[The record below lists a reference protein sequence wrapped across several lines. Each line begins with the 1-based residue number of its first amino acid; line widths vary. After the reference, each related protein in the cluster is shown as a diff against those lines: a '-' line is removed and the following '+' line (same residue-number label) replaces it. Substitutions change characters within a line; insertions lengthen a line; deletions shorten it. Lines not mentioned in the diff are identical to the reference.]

1 MGSESRGQFLLVVSI
16 AASIGLLVTS
26 NTSAAQ
32 PQRVLVVNSFGSAA
46 PPFSVHAAA
55 FESALVEKMGE
66 RVDLDEISLDMA
78 RYADPDM
85 QEAIAEYLE
94 KRQAT
99 WQPDLVVP
107 IGSPAGRFVAQYRD
121 RLFSETPILYTS
133 LDRRLL
139 AEGALNKNASYIGQ
153 VFEVTGLL
161 EDMLQIAPGTKN
173 IYVVVGASPL
183 EKQWKE
189 LFHKSAEPLSNRI
202 KFTYFDDL
210 SFDQMLERVKHLPPD
225 SFVFVVLLLRDA
237 AGVTH
242 NADEAL
248 KQLHAVS
255 NAPINSIF
263 DHQLGLGIVGGRLY
277 QSAEI
282 GKESAEMAVRILRG
296 ESASS
301 LPPRLIGP
309 LPPHYDWREL
319 HRWNISEKLLPA
331 GSTVLYRAPTAW
343 EQYRNWIM
351 AGVSI
356 CFLQALLI
364 AALLANLVRRR
375 RAERSLAESET
386 RFRIAAD
393 AAPVMIWMT
402 GPDKLC
408 NFLSKGWFDFTG
420 RSAEQE
426 FGYGWADGVHPE
438 DRGQLLDVY
447 EKAFETREPFTVE
460 FRLRR
465 HDGEYRWVLGVG
477 TPRFEA
483 GVFRGYIGSSLDVT
497 ERRQAEIDHNVQ
509 STELA
514 RVGRLALMGELAA
527 SLAHEVNNPVG
538 AMVAN
543 ASAAQR
549 MLARD
554 ALGKEELQEL
564 LADIVAD
571 GHRAREVI
579 QGIRNMVRKGEPS
592 YSPIWPNKIISDL
605 VRIVRA
611 DALARKIKLVTE
623 IDGNVG
629 PVMANRVQLLQVL
642 LNLTMNAFEAL
653 AVIRTESR
661 VVVIRAEPG
670 QDQQVF
676 LSVRDS
682 GPGFPAGIVDQF
694 FEPFFSTKI
703 EGTGMGLAIARSII
717 EAHGGTLTGGNWP
730 KGGAIFTI
738 CLPTASGEPAN
749 TINTDASV
757 ELTRCDS

>member
-1 MGSESRGQFLLVVSI
+1 MGAQNRGQFLLIFSI
-16 AASIGLLVTS
+16 AASIGLLHTS
-26 NTSAAQ
+26 STLAAQ
-32 PQRVLVVNSFGSAA
+32 PKRVLVVNSFGSAA

-85 QEAIAEYLE
+85 QNAIADYLE
-94 KRQAT
+94 KRHAT
-99 WQPDLVVP
+99 WKPDLVVP
-107 IGSPAGRFVAQYRD
+107 IGSPAGKFVAQYRD

-139 AEGALNKNASYIGQ
+139 PEGALDKNAAYIGQ
-153 VFEVTGLL
+153 VFEVPGMI
-161 EDMLQIAPGTKN
+161 EDMLQLAPGTKN
-173 IYVVVGASPL
+173 IFVVLGASPL

-189 LFHKSAEPLSNRI
+189 MFQKSADSLNGRI

-255 NAPINSIF
+255 SAPINSIF
-263 DHQLGLGIVGGRLY
+263 DHQLGLGVVGGRLY
-277 QSAEI
+277 QTAQI
-282 GKESAEMAVRILRG
+282 GKESAEMAVRILHG
-296 ESASS
+296 EAASS

-309 LPPHYDWREL
+309 MAPHYDWREL
-319 HRWNISEKLLPA
+319 HRWNINEKLLPA

-343 EQYRNWIM
+343 QQYRNWII
-351 AGVSI
+351 AGVSL
-356 CFLQALLI
+356 FVFQALLI
-364 AALLANLVRRR
+364 AALLANLLKRR
-375 RAERSLAESET
+375 RAERSLADSER
-386 RFRIAAD
+386 RFRLAAD

-408 NFLSKGWFDFTG
+408 NFLNKNWFDFTG
-420 RSAEQE
+420 RTAEQE
-426 FGYGWADGVHPE
+426 FGYGWADGVHAE
-438 DRGQLLDVY
+438 DIDHLLDIY
-447 EKAFETREPFTVE
+447 EKAFDAREPFTVE

-465 HDGEYRWVLGVG
+465 HDDEYRWILAVG
-477 TPRFEA
+477 TPRFE
-483 GVFRGYIGSSLDVT
+483 GRVFLGYIGSALDIT
-497 ERRQAEIDHNVQ
+497 ERRQSEMDHHLQ
-509 STELA
+509 SAELA
-514 RVGRLALMGELAA
+514 RAGRLALMGELAA
-527 SLAHEVNNPVG
+527 SLAHEVNNPLG

-543 ASAAQR
+543 ASAGQR

-554 ALGKEELQEL
+554 ALSREELQDL

-579 QGIRNMVRKGEPS
+579 QGIRNMVRKSEIS
-592 YSPIWPNKIISDL
+592 YSSIRPNEIIRDL
-605 VRIVRA
+605 VRIVKA

-623 IDGNVG
+623 IDENAG
-629 PVMANRVQLLQVL
+629 PVMGNRVQLLQVM

-653 AVIRTESR
+653 GMMRAESR
-661 VVVIRAEPG
+661 RVVIRAEAVG
-670 QDQQVF
+670 DHQVC
-676 LSVRDS
+676 LSVQDS
-682 GPGFPAGIVDQF
+682 GPGFPEGMVDQLFEAF
-694 FEPFFSTKI
+694 FTTKI

-717 EAHGGTLTGGNWP
+717 EAHGGTLAGKNGPN
-730 KGGAIFTI
+730 GGALFTI
-738 CLPTASGEPAN
+738 CLPVAQEVQPSRITS
-749 TINTDASV
+749 DASAT
-757 ELTRCDS
+757 LA